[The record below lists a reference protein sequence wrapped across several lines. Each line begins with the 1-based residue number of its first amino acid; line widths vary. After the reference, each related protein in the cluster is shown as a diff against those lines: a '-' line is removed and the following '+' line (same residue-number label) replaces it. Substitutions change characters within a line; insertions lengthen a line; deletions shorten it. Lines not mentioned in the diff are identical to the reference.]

1 MDHGPALDAII
12 SDCLVNN
19 VWSSAL
25 ARLRLE
31 LPALSLCMCLIHSWL
46 HFHYPLQNHYKIH
59 QWVHNSWSYLWR
71 ELRLL
76 WGTRPFVEPVE
87 CTAKQ
92 KEWYLIFKKTQRG
105 TSTISSTAMASNR
118 WPTSSWEHIWQKAS
132 FCLQIQNMAE
142 IKILCFSLG
151 VIRNEY
157 IRGSVNVRCFENKSI
172 GQTEMDRYRRGL
184 VNTSVQGYGF
194 WKCQAGEW
202 KGDQDELCGCSGAGH
217 KVRCFEKRQCSQVTR

>member
-92 KEWYLIFKKTQRG
+92 KEWYLIFKKPKEEPAQSPQRQWQAIG
-105 TSTISSTAMASNR
+105 GLQVLGSTYGRRPLFVCKFKTWQRLKYCASPWEWSGMSTSEDQWM
-118 WPTSSWEHIWQKAS
+118 
-132 FCLQIQNMAE
+132 LDVL
-142 IKILCFSLG
+142 KI
-151 VIRNEY
+151 NP
-157 IRGSVNVRCFENKSI
+157 
-172 GQTEMDRYRRGL
+172 
-184 VNTSVQGYGF
+184 
-194 WKCQAGEW
+194 
-202 KGDQDELCGCSGAGH
+202 
-217 KVRCFEKRQCSQVTR
+217 